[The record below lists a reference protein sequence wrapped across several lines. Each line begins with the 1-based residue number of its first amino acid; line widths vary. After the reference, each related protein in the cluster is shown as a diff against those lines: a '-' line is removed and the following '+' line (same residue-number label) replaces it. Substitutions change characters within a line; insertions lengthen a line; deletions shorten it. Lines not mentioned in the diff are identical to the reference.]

1 MTPSPPRER
10 RLLRKALSS
19 SRECATLSQLERL
32 GEPDARVWEHVAS
45 CPRCQAEWTI
55 LSAFESATPLPGEEQ
70 DVKWISQRL
79 AEQFQNA
86 PGTVL
91 KPRQGF
97 FGRFEVRAAMGF
109 ATAASVVLA
118 GTVFFLHQGRVP
130 ELKAPTANEA
140 TTLRSD
146 EIFTAA
152 PAGDLETPPSELR
165 WTAVPGAASYSVR
178 LMEVDRAE
186 VWTQETA
193 ANVAA
198 LPQDVLARVVP
209 GKPMLW
215 QVTAKDAKGFALAQS
230 GVQRF
235 KVRAKDP

>member
-1 MTPSPPRER
+1 
-10 RLLRKALSS
+10 LRKALSS

-70 DVKWISQRL
+70 DVRWISQRL
-79 AEQFQNA
+79 AQQFDSA
-86 PGTVL
+86 PGTAARAR
-91 KPRQGF
+91 PRF
-97 FGRFEVRAAMGF
+97 FGRFEVRAAAGF
-109 ATAASVVLA
+109 ASAAAVVLLA
-118 GTVFFLHQGRVP
+118 TVFFLRQGSVP
-130 ELKAPTANEA
+130 ELRAPTSEEA
-140 TTLRSD
+140 RALRSD
-146 EIFTAA
+146 EVFAA
-152 PAGDLETPPSELR
+152 GPLGDLDAAPSELR
-165 WTAVPGAASYSVR
+165 WAAVPGAASYSVR

-186 VWTQETA
+186 VWTNETS

-198 LPQDVLARVVP
+198 LPQVVRARVVP

-235 KVRAKDP
+235 KVRAKGP